1 MGVPKFYRF
10 ISERYPL
17 INCKLQPHVA
27 PRIDNLY
34 LDMNGIIHNC
44 VRASPASAPA
54 DRSRYA
60 SSIPHPRTPNQIF
73 QDVFKY
79 IDNLFTL
86 LPPRSLLYMAVD
98 GVAPRAKM
106 NQQRSRRFRSA
117 QERRKE
123 HEDAV
128 ERDPMY
134 AAANVRPFD
143 SNCITPGTEFMHQLT
158 LALQYFV
165 ARKISEDRRWQNISV
180 VLSGAEVPGEGEH
193 KIMEYIRAIRE
204 SGAMTANTRHCV
216 YGLDADLIMLAL
228 VTHEPH
234 FFILREKVDF
244 SAFWRK
250 KGGPRVATQLDTIVF
265 GEFELL
271 SIGVLREYLALE
283 LGADGNAG
291 LPFFDV
297 ERIADDFVF
306 ILMLIGNDFLPH
318 LPTLDI
324 SIGTLGVMLHLYKRC
339 LPVMGGYLTHE
350 GKIVPHR
357 MDYFFAKLGML
368 DKTVMQSKIEA
379 EQQAARGRRGG
390 HRNTTLLNADL
401 DDLFGFSWFDPQE
414 VPAALS
420 EEELR
425 QEARMVREMVG
436 DDQLAQLK
444 ANYYDKK
451 FTPGFSAPGSS
462 GLNQLTQCYVE
473 GIWWTLRYYTEGCRH
488 WRWYFPYHYAPLA
501 SDLYDV
507 SSKLSLY
514 YRTKF
519 VSDRPFRPLEQLL
532 SVLPPISSWCL
543 PKPFRPLMTN
553 DTSPIR
559 DLYPEEFD
567 LDMNGKRSDWEAVVL
582 LPFVSETRL
591 MQAIASIPHDALTS
605 EEQQRSENGSS
616 FVYRYCATWSQ
627 EQSYP
632 LGNQLASITSNA
644 KRMELKLPTV
654 PDGTS
659 FTAKALP
666 GTQTPLTKSFPSDMP
681 TLASFP
687 LKAHLESVGVN
698 IFGMP
703 SRSESLVLDL
713 DLSCGPAGKNP
724 SQSSDEAG
732 PPDVSSERRGL
743 SVGSYVWYG
752 YPWRMT
758 GQIESYMT
766 LSYTHRAGVIS
777 NGVPHGHPIPII
789 DKKPTDEAAFKRERD
804 TLVAN
809 MLQRKAIVFSAP
821 LEVLSV
827 RNITETSGQTDDSE
841 QANAI
846 STWPPAF
853 VKPNK
858 IPRSS
863 REARSTAIDRLTEG
877 QTVLYIGSGAFFG
890 HKAVVQSVS
899 KNGIVKVEF
908 SMVAPAAREPAFG
921 YRVVD
926 ISSSQRWFTLSKL
939 ASDMGLP
946 VPLVDYFLGSI
957 RVRLQN
963 GKEEMDLGLGIKYI
977 GRALYIPGYARPDER
992 HHYSFSEKTLDILRR
1007 YQAAFPHLFT
1017 TLATLRQ
1024 QEAQAS
1030 TGKSR
1035 GIVVYSSRDLFGD
1048 TSKADDAARSA
1059 STWLSVQEIA
1069 SIPLVPATAHVLAQ
1083 HTVAELEK
1091 HASISLTLQ
1100 KEFQGT
1106 FAKKENYKKTR
1117 EVTRQSLIT
1126 GAEGWNWGIS
1136 WTSFPSC
1143 MPVPPDGSTVRL
1155 GDRVVNR
1162 IGEGSVPFGL
1172 RGTVVGIHPST
1183 SSTGSNGL
1191 SRDATNAALVEVV
1204 FDEGFIGGGT
1214 LGGRC
1219 SEGRGKA
1226 VSAHAFFILR
1236 PDRENDYYA
1245 KHYARVA
1252 AKMGIACKRGGESGA
1267 EGVARNKAIAKA
1279 SIMSYAEA
1287 VKKQETKAKVAT
1299 VGSVSGSQ
1307 KTPVRGKPLET
1318 RLGNG
1323 VSQIPATLPLPKFV
1337 TSKQK
1342 AKGAAI
1348 PKPSQTGATPGM
1360 NAQTRRSA
1368 SVHMSAT
1375 PSRKREMGA
1384 RGRTSEK
1391 RSSDAKLIEE
1401 LLKKD
1406 LGILGPEA
1414 SSKHDD
1420 TVKKKEEGSL
1430 NTESKP
1436 DDTDEFASVWAS
1448 LQKQAKMRS
1457 SRQKSGSRGLG
1468 EGSG

>member
-1 MGVPKFYRF
+1 
-10 ISERYPL
+10 
-17 INCKLQPHVA
+17 
-27 PRIDNLY
+27 
-34 LDMNGIIHNC
+34 
-44 VRASPASAPA
+44 
-54 DRSRYA
+54 
-60 SSIPHPRTPNQIF
+60 
-73 QDVFKY
+73 
-79 IDNLFTL
+79 
-86 LPPRSLLYMAVD
+86 MAVD

-117 QERRKE
+117 QDRRKE
-123 HEDAV
+123 HEEAV
-128 ERDPMY
+128 ERDAMY
-134 AAANVRPFD
+134 AAADVRPFD
-143 SNCITPGTEFMHQLT
+143 SNCITPGTEFMQQLT
-158 LALQYFV
+158 CALQYFV

-193 KIMEYIRAIRE
+193 KIMEYIRAVRE

-250 KGGPRVATQLDTIVF
+250 KGGPRVATQLDTVVF

-271 SIGVLREYLALE
+271 SVGVLREYLALE
-283 LGADGNAG
+283 LGADGNAE

-297 ERIADDFVF
+297 ERVADDFVF

-339 LPVMGGYLTHE
+339 LPVMGGYLTQE

-357 MDYFFAKLGML
+357 TEYFFAKLGML
-368 DKTVMQSKIEA
+368 DKIVMQSKIEA

-390 HRNTTLLNADL
+390 HRNTALLNADL
-401 DDLFGFSWFDPQE
+401 DDVFGFSWFDPAT
-414 VPAALS
+414 VPTALS
-420 EEELR
+420 EHELR
-425 QEARMVREMVG
+425 QEARMVRETVH
-436 DDQLAQLK
+436 DDQLVELK
-444 ANYYDKK
+444 ANYYNKK
-451 FTPGFSAPGSS
+451 FGPGFSEPGSS
-462 GLNQLTQCYVE
+462 GLDQLTQCYVE

-488 WRWYFPYHYAPLA
+488 WRWFFPYHYAPLA

-507 SSKLSLY
+507 SSKLSVY

-543 PKPFRPLMTN
+543 PKPFRALMTN
-553 DTSPIR
+553 ATSPIR
-559 DLYPEEFD
+559 DLYPEEFE

-591 MQAIASIPHDALTS
+591 MQAIASIPHDALTR
-605 EEQQRSENGSS
+605 EEQQRSQNGSS

-627 EQSYP
+627 EQGYP
-632 LGNQLASITSNA
+632 FSHHLPSITSNA
-644 KRMELKLPTV
+644 KRMELKLPTI

-666 GTQTPLTKSFPSDMP
+666 GTQTPRTTSFPSDMP

-698 IFGMP
+698 IFGMA
-703 SRSESLVLDL
+703 SRSDSLVLDL
-713 DLSCGPAGKNP
+713 DLSCGPAGKKP
-724 SQSSDEAG
+724 SQAPNQAG
-732 PPDVSSERRGL
+732 PSDGSMERRGL
-743 SVGSYVWYG
+743 SVGSHVWYG

-758 GQIESYMT
+758 GQIESFMT
-766 LSYTHRAGVIS
+766 TSYTHRAAVIS
-777 NGVPHGHPIPII
+777 NGVPHGHPVPIV
-789 DKKPTDEAAFKRERD
+789 DKKPTNEAAFKRERD

-809 MLQRKAIVFSAP
+809 MVQRKAIVFSAP
-821 LEVLSV
+821 SQILFVRSLS
-827 RNITETSGQTDDSE
+827 ESSGKADDPE
-841 QANAI
+841 QENAI
-846 STWPPAF
+846 SSWPLAF

-858 IPRSS
+858 IARSPRD
-863 REARSTAIDRLTEG
+863 ARSTALERLSEG

-890 HKAVVQSVS
+890 HKAVVRSVL
-899 KNGIVKVEF
+899 KNGMVEVEF
-908 SMVAPAAREPAFG
+908 STAASASREPAFG

-939 ASDMGLP
+939 ASDMALP

-957 RVRLQN
+957 RVRLQS
-963 GKEEMDLGLGIKYI
+963 GKEEIDLGLGIKYI
-977 GRALYIPGYARPDER
+977 GRGLYIPGYARPDER
-992 HHYSFSEKTLDILRR
+992 HHYSYSDKTLDILRQ

-1017 TLATLRQ
+1017 TLTTIRQ
-1024 QEAQAS
+1024 QEARAS
-1030 TGKSR
+1030 TGKAR
-1035 GIVVYSSRDLFGD
+1035 GNVVYSSRDLFGD

-1069 SIPLVPATAHVLAQ
+1069 SIPLVPATARVLAQ

-1100 KEFQGT
+1100 KELQET
-1106 FAKKENYKKTR
+1106 FAKRENHKTKR
-1117 EVTRQSLIT
+1117 EVTRQSLLT
-1126 GAEGWNWGIS
+1126 GSEGWNWGIS

-1143 MPVPPDGSTVRL
+1143 LPVPPDGSSVRL

-1162 IGEGSVPFGL
+1162 IGEGSVPFGH

-1183 SSTGSNGL
+1183 SSTAPNGL
-1191 SRDATNAALVEVV
+1191 NRDATNAALVEVV
-1204 FDEGFIGGGT
+1204 FDECFIGGGT

-1252 AKMGIACKRGGESGA
+1252 AKMGIACKRGSGVGA
-1267 EGVARNKAIAKA
+1267 EGVARNNAIAKA

-1287 VKKQETKAKVAT
+1287 VKKQNTKTKVA
-1299 VGSVSGSQ
+1299 SVSKASGAQ
-1307 KTPVRGKPLET
+1307 RTPTREKPSET
-1318 RLGNG
+1318 RLANG
-1323 VSQIPATLPLPKFV
+1323 VGLNPATLPLPKFV

-1348 PKPSQTGATPGM
+1348 PKPSRTGAAPGTH
-1360 NAQTRRSA
+1360 AQNRWKA
-1368 SVHMSAT
+1368 PVHPSAT
-1375 PSRKREMGA
+1375 PARKSEMGA
-1384 RGRTSEK
+1384 EK
-1391 RSSDAKLIEE
+1391 KIGEKSSSDAKLFEE

-1406 LGILGPEA
+1406 LGISGPETSA
-1414 SSKHDD
+1414 KKED
-1420 TVKKKEEGSL
+1420 TVKTEEGSAG
-1430 NTESKP
+1430 NEARG

-1448 LQKQAKMRS
+1448 LQKQAKVRS
-1457 SRQKSGSRGLG
+1457 SGQESGPRRFDH
-1468 EGSG
+1468 GSG